1 MRVLQTL
8 GKHRQ
13 IDEGVFGYR
22 RTVDGVEVTSIRQNA
37 SPVLITTD
45 EWQRIL
51 RAISGS
57 ALGTFRLELHPDS
70 STDPP
75 RQAVYDV
82 LSASVPNPSRG
93 WTWDNSKKAAIC
105 AILEHE
111 GSLDLYGG
119 PLGSANSAIIC
130 LSKDCG

>member
-1 MRVLQTL
+1 MRILQTL

-13 IDEGVFGYR
+13 IDDGVFGYQ
-22 RTVDGVEVTSIRQNA
+22 RTVDGVEITLFRQNA
-37 SPVLITTD
+37 STFLVTRE
-45 EWQRIL
+45 EWQGIL
-51 RAISGS
+51 QAINGS
-57 ALGTFRLELHPDS
+57 SLGTFRLELHPDS

-75 RQAVYDV
+75 RQAMYDV
-82 LSASVPNPSRG
+82 LSASVPDPRRG
-93 WTWDNSKKAAIC
+93 WTWDNSKKAASC

-119 PLGSANSAIIC
+119 PLGSENSAIIC